1 MSPFI
6 VLRGAIVSDPTVS
19 PSRELVLAIHP
30 RIDAHHHF
38 WDPTRT
44 TYPWMV
50 GEALDPIRRPFRP
63 EDLLPELAA
72 QGIDGTV
79 LVQTI
84 SSLEETHEF
93 LSLAARWDFIWGV
106 VGWVDLTSASVG
118 DDLDALIDGP
128 GGDRLVGIRHQV
140 HDECDPDWLRQADVR
155 RGLKAVQA
163 RGLSYDLLVR
173 PRELP
178 AATDTVRA
186 LENLQFVLDHIAKP
200 HIAAGHDDPWR
211 ERMPALAALPNVV
224 VKLSGM
230 VTEADWASWQ
240 PADLR
245 PFVGS
250 VVDWFGVERLMF
262 GSDWPVCLLA
272 ASYAGVVHGLLEA
285 LGTLS
290 SAEEAAIFG
299 SNAQRVYGL
308 RERRA
313 GIAEPRGLSRDL
325 RSDSRQQF

>member
-1 MSPFI
+1 MSRFPVTFE
-6 VLRGAIVSDPTVS
+6 RSHRQP
-19 PSRELVLAIHP
+19 PRELDLAIQP

-50 GEALDPIRRPFRP
+50 GEDLDPIRRPFGP

-72 QGIDGTV
+72 QGIAGTV

-84 SSLEETHEF
+84 SSLDETREF
-93 LSLAARWDFIWGV
+93 LGLAARWDFVWGV
-106 VGWVDLTSASVG
+106 VGWVDLTSPGVG

-128 GGDRLVGIRHQV
+128 GGERLVGIRHQV
-140 HDECDPDWLRQADVR
+140 HDESVPVWLRRADVR
-155 RGLKAVQA
+155 RGLTAVEA
-163 RGLSYDLLVR
+163 RGLRYDLLVR
-173 PRELP
+173 PREIP

-186 LENLQFVLDHIAKP
+186 HEDLQFVLDHIAKP
-200 HIAAGHDDPWR
+200 TIAAGHDDPWR
-211 ERMPALAALPNVV
+211 ERMPALAALPNVA

-240 PADLR
+240 PADLK

-250 VVDWFGVERLMF
+250 VVDSFGVERLMF

-272 ASYAGVVHGLLEA
+272 TSYAGVVQGLFKA

-290 SAEEAAIFG
+290 SADKTAIFG
-299 SNAQRVYGL
+299 SNAQRVYRL
-308 RERRA
+308 P
-313 GIAEPRGLSRDL
+313 PRGDALIRNSL
-325 RSDSRQQF
+325 